1 MRNWQRRWSSLAFM
15 FVLLVAFL
23 VPTASANTEAVRYLA
38 LGDSLAA
45 GMTPTNQIDK
55 GYADYAADYLQGK
68 NMLNSFSKDFS
79 YPGDTTDDLLSKL
92 TTNVQLQEAVKQSNT
107 ITISA
112 GANDLLKDAKF
123 DSEKQILIIDETKVP
138 ATLQK
143 LAINYTM
150 ILKSIKEL
158 NPNAKVFVMG
168 YYFPYPYV
176 ADVQKPKLIELTHT
190 LNKTIQL
197 ASVSQGATFVSIYE
211 KFGDD
216 PKKYLP
222 NPINIHPNAEGY
234 MLMSEAFLASLANP
248 TVVVNDIPAGH
259 WAEKELKL
267 LLNSKI
273 YNLDGKGNVY
283 PQKPITRAEV
293 ANILFGLISLTKSI
307 PANPGYEDV
316 PETHPSYIAIAKLT
330 EVGVFSKSK
339 RFNPDSP
346 LTRVQLAKV
355 ASIAFQ
361 LKGDG
366 SIPVYKDITKS
377 YWGTPY
383 INAVTTNK
391 IMFGYKNGKFGLHEP
406 TTKAQ
411 FAVVLV
417 RLQAQ

>member
-293 ANILFGLISLTKSI
+293 ANILFGLI
-307 PANPGYEDV
+307 
-316 PETHPSYIAIAKLT
+316 
-330 EVGVFSKSK
+330 
-339 RFNPDSP
+339 
-346 LTRVQLAKV
+346 
-355 ASIAFQ
+355 
-361 LKGDG
+361 
-366 SIPVYKDITKS
+366 
-377 YWGTPY
+377 
-383 INAVTTNK
+383 
-391 IMFGYKNGKFGLHEP
+391 
-406 TTKAQ
+406 
-411 FAVVLV
+411 
-417 RLQAQ
+417 